1 MKKIL
6 IPVALLFS
14 VSLIL
19 MISSFTPSNKKSA
32 GEFYQ
37 LTIYHIKN
45 AGQLTVTNNYLKN
58 SFVPALHK
66 FGLSNIGVFSAINN
80 DTATDKKLYVLIP
93 FANLEKYETLMNAI
107 SAGTLIKKDDVGY
120 TDAAF
125 NNAPFERIENVLL
138 KAFRDAPLLKKPV
151 LAAPLTDRVY
161 ELRSY
166 ESSTEK
172 LYLQKV
178 TMFNEG
184 GEVDLFNRLGFNA
197 VFYAEVLSG
206 SHMPNLMYMTT
217 FDSQASRDEHWKSF
231 GSDSTWKRISAL
243 PQYQNTVSKATIF
256 FLRPAEYSD
265 Y

>member
-1 MKKIL
+1 M
-6 IPVALLFS
+6 V
-14 VSLIL
+14 
-19 MISSFTPSNKKSA
+19 SSFTPSNKKSA
-32 GEFYQ
+32 GEYYQ
-37 LTIYHIKN
+37 LTIYHTKSTAQMGVI
-45 AGQLTVTNNYLKN
+45 NNYLKN
-58 SFVPALHK
+58 SFLPALHK
-66 FGLSNIGVFSAINN
+66 FGINNIGVFSAINN
-80 DTATDKKLYVLIP
+80 DTAADKRLYVLIP
-93 FANLEKYETLMNAI
+93 FTNLEQYEKLMNAV
-107 SAGTLIKKDDVGY
+107 SAGTLTKNDAVAY

-151 LAAPLTDRVY
+151 LTAPLNDRVY

-217 FDSQASRDEHWKSF
+217 FDNQASRDAHWKSF
-231 GSDSTWKRISAL
+231 GSDSTWKRISTL
-243 PQYQNTVSKATIF
+243 PQYQNTVSKADIF
-256 FLRPAEYSD
+256 FLRPVEYSD